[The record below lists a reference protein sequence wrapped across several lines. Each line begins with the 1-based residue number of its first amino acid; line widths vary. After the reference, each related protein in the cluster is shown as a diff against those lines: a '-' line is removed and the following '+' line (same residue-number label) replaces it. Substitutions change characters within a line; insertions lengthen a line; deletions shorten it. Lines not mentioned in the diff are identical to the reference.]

1 MVLKKLPSLYY
12 LDGKVITLK
21 KKFNIKEVTIE
32 EKERLEIMGGL
43 DRVNILP
50 NIHIAQGGSKV

>member
-50 NIHIAQGGSKV
+50 NIHIA